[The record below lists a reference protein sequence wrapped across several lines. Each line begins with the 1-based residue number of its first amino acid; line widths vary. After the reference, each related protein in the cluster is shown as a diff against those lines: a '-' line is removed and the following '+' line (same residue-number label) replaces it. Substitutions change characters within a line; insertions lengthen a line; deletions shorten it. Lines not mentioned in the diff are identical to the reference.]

1 MPSAVLKRLTP
12 EDLSRQ
18 EGLYFAGCQPG
29 GSTPTLWQFVER
41 KKDSAGAS
49 VFLFEDCYIDS
60 DTDLPLTVPFTLT
73 ELQRNLRLVRAGA

>member
-1 MPSAVLKRLTP
+1 MVATALLKRLTP

-18 EGLYFAGCQPG
+18 EGVYFHGPQPG

-49 VFLFEDCYIDS
+49 VFVFEDCYINA
-60 DTDLPLTVPFTLT
+60 DTDLPLRVPFTLV
-73 ELQRNLRLVRAGA
+73 ELQRNLRKV